1 MKTEFE
7 ALYIYLVGDN
17 MYEDFIRKKFEAKFG
32 TKTVSKL
39 ESLWIVLYIND
50 TLFAFGKNRNLNS
63 KLLFLAGLI
72 EVSKHNEK
80 LFPHKEKTLIKLLF
94 LPVLIIIYLV
104 NLFIK

>member
-72 EVSKHNEK
+72 EVSKHNILEILHRHALQRAK
-80 LFPHKEKTLIKLLF
+80 YLIQKTR
-94 LPVLIIIYLV
+94 YYW
-104 NLFIK
+104 